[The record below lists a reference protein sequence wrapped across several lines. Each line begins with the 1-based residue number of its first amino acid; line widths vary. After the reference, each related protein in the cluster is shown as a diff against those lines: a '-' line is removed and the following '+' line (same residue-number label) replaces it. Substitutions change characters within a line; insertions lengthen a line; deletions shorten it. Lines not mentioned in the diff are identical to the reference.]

1 MGEARGTC
9 ATEKM
14 FTEFGGSPEGQG
26 PLKNTFAQTG
36 VYVGHKE
43 DGRTKR

>member
-1 MGEARGTC
+1 MTYCYDDQINEDEMGEARGTC

-26 PLKNTFAQTG
+26 PLKNTFA
-36 VYVGHKE
+36 
-43 DGRTKR
+43 